1 MHGPLAVSEYLRLA
15 LYDEK
20 GGFYQRGGRAGREGD
35 FLTSPEV
42 GPLFGAVIAN
52 AIDTWWRDCGKPREF
67 TVFEWGAGPG
77 TLARSVL
84 AANPEVLQHQALRW
98 CAIERS
104 AQQRSL
110 HPKHPLLSS
119 VAEVPPHTAAAGLV
133 LANEFLDNL
142 PFDLYQRRGQ
152 SWVELRVSNHH
163 NQRDFILVRAAVLDA
178 SSPLTEELNSLFD
191 VAPDGSTPDAAPD
204 RAPDGARVVYQ
215 RAARE
220 WLTQALGSLIAGRVV
235 LFDYADT
242 TPELAARGAWVRSH
256 ANHSRLGAGDWLSN
270 PGACDITADVAIDQ
284 LELVRKADFNRSQRA
299 FLQYFGIDE
308 LVEQGRQRWQATA
321 HVGDLAALRG
331 RSRMNEAKAL
341 CDPDGLG
348 SFRVLEWLGE

>member
-20 GGFYQRGGRAGREGD
+20 GGFYQQGGRAGRKGD

-52 AIDTWWRDCGKPREF
+52 AIDIWWRDCGEPREF

-98 CAIERS
+98 YAIERS

-119 VAEVPPHTAAAGLV
+119 VADAPTHTVAAGLV

-163 NQRDFILVRAAVLDA
+163 NQRDFVLVGAAALDA

-191 VAPDGSTPDAAPD
+191 GSLPDGVQ
-204 RAPDGARVVYQ
+204 VVYQ
-215 RAARE
+215 RAAQE
-220 WLTQALGSLIAGRVV
+220 WLTQALGSLIEGRVV
-235 LFDYADT
+235 VFDYADT
-242 TPELAARGAWVRSH
+242 TPELAARGSWVRSH
-256 ANHSRLGAGDWLSN
+256 ANHSRLGAGDWLLN

-308 LVEQGRQRWQATA
+308 FVEQGRQRWQATA

-331 RSRMNEAKAL
+331 LSRVSEAKAL